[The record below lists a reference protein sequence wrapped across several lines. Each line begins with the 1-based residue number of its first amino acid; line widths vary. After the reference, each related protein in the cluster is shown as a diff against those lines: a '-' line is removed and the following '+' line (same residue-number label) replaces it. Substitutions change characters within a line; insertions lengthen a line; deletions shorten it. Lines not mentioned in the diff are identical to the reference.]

1 MALRRPILTTLHT
14 PPSTPIHVHIRHLH
28 ARIPP
33 RPIPAPTPFIPD
45 TPTFLTVIGRNLSAH
60 AAKIPTWESLFS
72 LSSAQLRA
80 AGVEPAR
87 ARRYLLHWREKFRNG
102 EFGVGGNAKYVKDGA
117 AELRVI
123 EVPTTSPRFAAATAT
138 RAAGHRKVAVN
149 VPAGTEKV
157 DVGAKG
163 EVVPVLGVRVRGAQ
177 TISGPHVEIIK
188 GTGGLGARIR
198 VKEGLWEEKRGRI
211 VDGGERRRAEVR
223 AKRRAEERKTS
234 RA

>member
-14 PPSTPIHVHIRHLH
+14 PPSTPIH
-28 ARIPP
+28 
-33 RPIPAPTPFIPD
+33 
-45 TPTFLTVIGRNLSAH
+45 
-60 AAKIPTWESLFS
+60 IPTWESLFS

-163 EVVPVLGVRVRGAQ
+163 EVVPVLGVR
-177 TISGPHVEIIK
+177 
-188 GTGGLGARIR
+188 
-198 VKEGLWEEKRGRI
+198 GLWEEKRGRI

>member
-1 MALRRPILTTLHT
+1 MALRRPILTLHT
-14 PPSTPIHVHIRHLH
+14 TPSTPIRVPIRHLH
-28 ARIPP
+28 ARLPP
-33 RPIPAPTPFIPD
+33 RPIPSPTPFIPD

-80 AGVEPAR
+80 AGVEPPR

-102 EFGVGGNAKYVKDGA
+102 EFGVGGNAQFVSDGA
-117 AELRVI
+117 AELRVV
-123 EVPTTSPRFAAATAT
+123 EVPTSSPRFKAATAT
-138 RAAGHRKVAVN
+138 RTAGHRKVAVN

-157 DVGAKG
+157 DSKVKEEA
-163 EVVPVLGVRVRGAQ
+163 VPVVGVKIRGAQ
-177 TISGPHVEIIK
+177 TICGPHVEIVK
-188 GTGGLGARIR
+188 GTGGLAARLRI
-198 VKEGLWEEKRGRI
+198 KEGLWEEKRGRI

-234 RA
+234 RG